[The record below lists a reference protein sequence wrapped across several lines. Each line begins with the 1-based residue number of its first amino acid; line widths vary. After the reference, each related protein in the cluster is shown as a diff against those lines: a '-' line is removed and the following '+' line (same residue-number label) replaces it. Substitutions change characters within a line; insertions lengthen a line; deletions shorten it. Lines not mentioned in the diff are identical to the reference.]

1 MNIPI
6 FIAHRGESYDAP
18 ENTLEAVNLAWER
31 NDDAVEV
38 DIRITG
44 DNKIAVIHDSN
55 TKRVSGTYF
64 KVASQSLNSLKKL
77 DVGIY
82 KDNKYAGSRIP
93 SLSEVLDTVPENKII
108 FIEFKGRYNI
118 LDQLKLNIQKSRL
131 KPDQVKIMG
140 FDFNTLKK
148 ARIIF
153 KNYEIFYLRK
163 FGVEYTPFFN
173 LNHNKII
180 EAVLNN
186 KFNGI
191 NIRYSKYLN
200 KYFIKKIHEKG
211 LKIFVWT
218 VNSIESSENL
228 IKLEVDGITSDRP
241 FWLKKQ
247 LSL

>member
-1 MNIPI
+1 MNSLI

-18 ENTLEAVNLAWER
+18 ENTLESINLAWEK
-31 NDDAVEV
+31 NDDAVEI
-38 DIRITG
+38 DIRMTG

-55 TKRVSGTYF
+55 TGRVSGTYF
-64 KVASQSLNSLKKL
+64 KVASQSLNTLKKL

-82 KDNKYAGSRIP
+82 KDKKYTGARIP

-108 FIEFKGRYNI
+108 FIEIKGKYNI
-118 LDQLKLNIQKSRL
+118 LEQLKLNIRKSKL
-131 KPDQVKIMG
+131 KPDQIKIMG
-140 FDFNTLKK
+140 FDFTTLKK
-148 ARIIF
+148 ARALF
-153 KNYEIFYLRK
+153 NNYEIFCLRK
-163 FGVEYTPFFN
+163 FGVESTPFFN

-180 EAVLNN
+180 EAVLKH

-200 KYFIKKIHEKG
+200 KYFVNKIHKNG

-218 VNSIESSENL
+218 VNSIEAGEKL

-247 LSL
+247 LLL

>member
-6 FIAHRGESYDAP
+6 FIAHRGESFDAP
-18 ENTLEAVNLAWER
+18 ENTLESINLAWER

-38 DIRITG
+38 DIRMTG
-44 DNKIAVIHDSN
+44 DNKIAVFHDSN
-55 TKRVSGTYF
+55 TLRMSGTYF

-82 KDNKYAGSRIP
+82 KDKKYAGARIP
-93 SLSEVLDTVPENKII
+93 SLSEVLDIIPENKII
-108 FIEFKGRYNI
+108 FIEIKGKYNI
-118 LDQLKLNIQKSRL
+118 IEQLKLNIQKSKL

-140 FDFNTLKK
+140 FNFTTLKK
-148 ARIIF
+148 ARIVF
-153 KNYEIFYLRK
+153 NNYETFWLRK
-163 FGVEYTPFFN
+163 FGVESTPFFN
-173 LNHNKII
+173 LNNNKII
-180 EAVLNN
+180 EAALKN

-200 KYFIKKIHEKG
+200 KYLVKKIHENG

-218 VNSIESSENL
+218 VNSIEASENL
-228 IKLEVDGITSDRP
+228 IKLGVDGITSDKP